1 MPQLPGGHVLL
12 TARQT
17 DSDTHEKLR
26 FCMDLLSHDIQNN
39 NQAIL
44 SYLELIMSTP
54 GTDSRIKRYA
64 EKAASQLRTGAVL
77 LENVRKTVDA
87 IEASGRT
94 IFSVDA
100 VSAMAEAEAKLMT
113 LFPDRQISVNTVNS
127 TGDPI
132 VLGSETIRDLLLN
145 VLVNVVQLDPGEKV
159 SVAIQLD
166 DAERLG
172 QNYLRIRIE
181 DKAMMLPPALKRGLS
196 ETASTLDP
204 SKTVKLA
211 GLMFASLMTETL
223 GGRFEAN
230 EAVKGDPS
238 AGSAIQIYLRRLAR
252 K

>member
-1 MPQLPGGHVLL
+1 L
-12 TARQT
+12 TAKQT
-17 DSDTHEKLR
+17 DSDIHEKLR

-54 GTDSRIKRYA
+54 GTDSRTRRYA

-87 IEASGRT
+87 IKASGRT
-94 IFSVDA
+94 MFSVDA
-100 VSAMAEAEAKLMT
+100 ISALAEAEAKLIT
-113 LFPDRQISVNTVNS
+113 LFPDRQISVNTVKF
-127 TGDPI
+127 TEDPI
-132 VLGSETIRDLLLN
+132 VLGSEITRDLLLN
-145 VLVNVVQLDPGEKV
+145 VLVNVVQLDSGEKV
-159 SVAIQLD
+159 SVTIRLEN
-166 DAERLG
+166 AERLG
-172 QNYLRIRIE
+172 QSYLRIRIE
-181 DKAMMLPPALKRGLS
+181 DRAMMLPPILKGDLS

-223 GGRFEAN
+223 GGRFEAD
-230 EAVKGDPS
+230 EAVKGDSS

>member
-1 MPQLPGGHVLL
+1 M
-12 TARQT
+12 TAKQA

-54 GTDSRIKRYA
+54 GTDSRIRRYA

-87 IEASGRT
+87 IKASGRT
-94 IFSVDA
+94 MFSVDA
-100 VSAMAEAEAKLMT
+100 VSAIAEAEAKLIT
-113 LFPDRQISVNTVNS
+113 LFPDRQISVNTVKS
-127 TGDPI
+127 TEDPI

-159 SVAIQLD
+159 SVTIRLE

-172 QNYLRIRIE
+172 QSYLRIRIE
-181 DKAMMLPPALKRGLS
+181 DKAMMLPPVLKGDLS

-223 GGRFEAN
+223 GGKVEAE
-230 EAVKGDPS
+230 EAVAGDPS
-238 AGSAIQIYLRRLAR
+238 AGSAIQIYLRRLGR

>member
-1 MPQLPGGHVLL
+1 MTP
-12 TARQT
+12 RQADT
-17 DSDTHEKLR
+17 DIHEKLR

-54 GTDSRIKRYA
+54 GTDSRTRRYA

-87 IEASGRT
+87 IKASGRT
-94 IFSVDA
+94 MFSVDA
-100 VSAMAEAEAKLMT
+100 ISALAEAEAKLIT
-113 LFPDRQISVNTVNS
+113 LFPDRQISVNTVKF
-127 TGDPI
+127 TEDPI
-132 VLGSETIRDLLLN
+132 VLGSEITRDLLLN
-145 VLVNVVQLDPGEKV
+145 VLVNVVQLDSGEKV
-159 SVAIQLD
+159 SVTIRLEN
-166 DAERLG
+166 AERLG
-172 QNYLRIRIE
+172 QSYLRIRIE
-181 DKAMMLPPALKRGLS
+181 DRAMMLPPILKGDLS

-223 GGRFEAN
+223 GGRLEAD
-230 EAVKGDPS
+230 ESVKGDSS
-238 AGSAIQIYLRRLAR
+238 AGSAIQIYLRRSAR

>member
-1 MPQLPGGHVLL
+1 
-12 TARQT
+12 
-17 DSDTHEKLR
+17 
-26 FCMDLLSHDIQNN
+26 MDLLSHDIQNN

-54 GTDSRIKRYA
+54 GTDSRIRRYA

-87 IEASGRT
+87 IKASGRT
-94 IFSVDA
+94 MFSVDA
-100 VSAMAEAEAKLMT
+100 ISALAEAEAKLIT
-113 LFPDRQISVNTVNS
+113 LFPDRQISVNTVKF
-127 TGDPI
+127 TEDPI
-132 VLGSETIRDLLLN
+132 VLGSEITRDLLLN

-159 SVAIQLD
+159 SVTIRLENT
-166 DAERLG
+166 ERLG
-172 QNYLRIRIE
+172 QSYLRIRIE
-181 DKAMMLPPALKRGLS
+181 DSAMMLPPVLKGDLS

-223 GGRFEAN
+223 GGRFEAD
-230 EAVKGDPS
+230 EAVKGDMS

>member
-1 MPQLPGGHVLL
+1 MTP
-12 TARQT
+12 RQADT
-17 DSDTHEKLR
+17 DIHEKLR

-54 GTDSRIKRYA
+54 GTDSRIRRYA

-87 IEASGRT
+87 IKASGRT
-94 IFSVDA
+94 MFSVDA
-100 VSAMAEAEAKLMT
+100 ISALAEAEAKLIT
-113 LFPDRQISVNTVNS
+113 LFPDRQISVNTVKF
-127 TGDPI
+127 TEDPI
-132 VLGSETIRDLLLN
+132 VLGSEITRDLLLN

-159 SVAIQLD
+159 SVTIRLENT
-166 DAERLG
+166 ERLG
-172 QNYLRIRIE
+172 QSYLRIRIE
-181 DKAMMLPPALKRGLS
+181 DSAMMLPPVLKGDLS

-223 GGRFEAN
+223 GGRFEAD
-230 EAVKGDPS
+230 EAVKGDMS

>member
-1 MPQLPGGHVLL
+1 M
-12 TARQT
+12 TAKQA
-17 DSDTHEKLR
+17 DSDTQEKLR

-54 GTDSRIKRYA
+54 GTDGRTRRYA
-64 EKAASQLRTGAVL
+64 EKAASQLRTAAVL

-87 IEASGRT
+87 IKASGRT
-94 IFSVDA
+94 MFSVDA
-100 VSAMAEAEAKLMT
+100 VSAIAEAEAKLMT
-113 LFPDRQISVNTVNS
+113 LFPDRQISVSTVKS
-127 TGDPI
+127 TDDPI

-145 VLVNVVQLDPGEKV
+145 ILVNVVQLDSGEKV
-159 SVAIQLD
+159 SVSIRLED
-166 DAERLG
+166 SERLG
-172 QNYLRIRIE
+172 QSYLRIRIE
-181 DKAMMLPPALKRGLS
+181 DKAMMLPPVLKRDLS

-223 GGRFEAN
+223 GGKFEAE

-238 AGSAIQIYLRRLAR
+238 AGSVIQIYLRRLER

>member
-1 MPQLPGGHVLL
+1 
-12 TARQT
+12 
-17 DSDTHEKLR
+17 
-26 FCMDLLSHDIQNN
+26 MDLLSHDIQNN

-54 GTDSRIKRYA
+54 GTDSRTRRYA

-87 IEASGRT
+87 IKASGRT
-94 IFSVDA
+94 MFSVDA
-100 VSAMAEAEAKLMT
+100 ISALAEAEAKLIT
-113 LFPDRQISVNTVNS
+113 LFPDRQISVNTVKF
-127 TGDPI
+127 TEDPI
-132 VLGSETIRDLLLN
+132 VLGSEITRDLLLN

-159 SVAIQLD
+159 SVTIRLEN
-166 DAERLG
+166 AERLG
-172 QNYLRIRIE
+172 QSYLRIRIE
-181 DKAMMLPPALKRGLS
+181 DRAMMLPPVLKGDLS

-223 GGRFEAN
+223 GGRFEADESVN
-230 EAVKGDPS
+230 GDSS

>member
-1 MPQLPGGHVLL
+1 L
-12 TARQT
+12 TPRQADT
-17 DSDTHEKLR
+17 DIHEKLR

-54 GTDSRIKRYA
+54 GTDSRIRRYA

-87 IEASGRT
+87 IKASGRT
-94 IFSVDA
+94 MFSVDA
-100 VSAMAEAEAKLMT
+100 ISALAEAEAKLIT
-113 LFPDRQISVNTVNS
+113 LFPDRQISVNTVKF
-127 TGDPI
+127 TEDPI
-132 VLGSETIRDLLLN
+132 VLGSEITRDLLLN

-159 SVAIQLD
+159 SVTIRLENT
-166 DAERLG
+166 ERLG
-172 QNYLRIRIE
+172 QSYLRIRIE
-181 DKAMMLPPALKRGLS
+181 DSAMMLPPVLKGDLS

-223 GGRFEAN
+223 GGRFEAD
-230 EAVKGDPS
+230 EAVKGDMS